1 MWFYQTI
8 LAAAC
13 NLIFANMH
21 TLIMYSESFPAL
33 LVQRNSHFWLTIP
46 GMLSSPY
53 FFFSFPFRTAEFAP
67 EPGFAQSSDERRWLP
82 LLSCSDTGGGKH
94 LGFDSYTGMSVFSA
108 TTWSVAFD
116 TPATSL
122 TSSELQEHMTDC
134 ILTSHIL
141 FGETFL

>member
-1 MWFYQTI
+1 MQSDFRKHAYLDHVLRKFSCVVSPKK
-8 LAAAC
+8 LAFLADNPWNA
-13 NLIFANMH
+13 F
-21 TLIMYSESFPAL
+21 
-33 LVQRNSHFWLTIP
+33 
-46 GMLSSPY
+46 LSLF

-82 LLSCSDTGGGKH
+82 LLSCCDTGGGKH